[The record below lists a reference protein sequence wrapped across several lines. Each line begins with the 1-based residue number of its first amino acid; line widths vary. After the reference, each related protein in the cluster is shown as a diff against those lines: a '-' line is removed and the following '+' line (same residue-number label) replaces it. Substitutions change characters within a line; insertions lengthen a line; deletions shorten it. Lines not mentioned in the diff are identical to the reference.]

1 MSMVTDEDAISNDD
15 FNRLEILK
23 GEKLI
28 ELSHDDG
35 DLILFFE
42 KHKVTISRQ
51 YSEDYGDIIFWE
63 IEKNKKKFSAVKSHF
78 RKVNNGAIKIRAHLR
93 KNKEA

>member
-1 MSMVTDEDAISNDD
+1 MSMVTDEDAISNDN
-15 FNRLEILK
+15 FKRLEILK

-51 YSEDYGDIIFWE
+51 YSEDYGDNIFWE
-63 IEKNKKKFSAVKSHF
+63 IETTKKKFSAVKSHY
-78 RKVNNGAIKIRAHLR
+78 RKVDNEAVKVRAHLR
-93 KNKEA
+93 KNR